1 MTDNRRMGRV
11 GAEIDVDAA
20 IPVVEALWYDI
31 DRWPSFVDGFAH
43 VVKVDGGWPDE
54 GGRLVW
60 QSTPRGRGRVLERVT
75 GHEPGRGQTAE
86 VEDPKLR
93 GVQRVEFEPLA
104 DGTAVA
110 LALEYQLKEPDNP
123 LRPLVDLLF
132 IRRALRDALQRTL
145 VRFARELEA
154 DSELLQ

>member
-1 MTDNRRMGRV
+1 VGKV
-11 GAEIDVDAA
+11 GAEIDVSAPLSA
-20 IPVVEALWYDI
+20 VEALWYDV

-43 VVKVDGGWPDE
+43 VVKRDGGWPDA

-60 QSTPRGRGRVLERVT
+60 QSTPRGRGRVVERVT

-93 GVQRVEFEPLA
+93 GIQRVQFAPLA
-104 DGTAVA
+104 DGTEVA
-110 LALEYQLKEPDNP
+110 LALEYQLKEPGNP